1 MHRSVMAVGVSL
13 AAAALALAIPPSCSG
28 STPANETA
36 EADADAS
43 SDANVAEEEA
53 PACAPATIPAAL
65 RDHLALAPFYAKVV
79 MAGELPI
86 LSSALAPDDAL
97 CTAKAVVL
105 RMVEHRPEILAR
117 LAEKKIRLTIM
128 ASSEVTTDVPE
139 HADLTPKDYWD
150 ERARGLGAT
159 LARPAVSA
167 AEENVLCHEDDRYR
181 GESILVHELSH
192 AILNIAIELFEPD
205 FGVRVDEAYAAA
217 MAESRFRNTYA
228 GTNRDEYWA
237 EGVQSWF
244 DTNLTATPA
253 DGIHNE
259 IHTRAQLKDY
269 DPALSAL
276 VAEVFGDG
284 AWRYACP

>member
-1 MHRSVMAVGVSL
+1 MSLRTTGLVLAVT
-13 AAAALALAIPPSCSG
+13 AFALAIPPSCSADAPG
-28 STPANETA
+28 GATGA
-36 EADADAS
+36 EAGGAPATDAE
-43 SDANVAEEEA
+43 AEA
-53 PACAPATIPAAL
+53 VPACAPTPVPAEL
-65 RDHLALAPFYAKVV
+65 RADFDLAPFYAKVV

-86 LSSALAPDDAL
+86 VSSALAPDDAL
-97 CTAKAVVL
+97 CAANAVVL
-105 RMVEHRPEILAR
+105 RMVEHRPELLAR
-117 LAEKKIRLTIM
+117 LAEKKIRLAIM
-128 ASSEVTTDVPE
+128 AASEVTTDVPE
-139 HADLTPKDYWD
+139 HADLTPKEYWD

-159 LARPAVSA
+159 LERPVVSA
-167 AEENVLCHEDDRYR
+167 AEENVLCQEGDRYR

-205 FGVRVDEAYAAA
+205 FGPRVDEAYAAA
-217 MAESRFRNTYA
+217 MAEGRFQDTYA

-244 DTNLTATPA
+244 DTNQTATPA

-259 IHTRAQLKDY
+259 IHTRAQLKNY